1 MYGFLRRGTHLT
13 HEQPITSEMDPKTA
27 KFNKNKPVF

>member
-1 MYGFLRRGTHLT
+1 MYGFWRRGAHLIY
-13 HEQPITSEMDPKTA
+13 EQPLTAEMDPKTA